1 MLTTAYLVY
10 ETLKSGLLPGI
21 GEDVLEVA
29 QCVAV
34 IKKTMRM
41 GSHALHVFFG
51 LGEESRVIPGSQL
64 KPLRLALLFS
74 QTSFFFHLSVQAYQA
89 PLQALLFTFFRVPDL
104 AVLTL

>member
-51 LGEESRVIPGSQL
+51 LGEESRVKSGSQL
-64 KPLRLALLFS
+64 KPTETGIIIFSDFFLFPLISSGISGSATSPLIYLLPCS
-74 QTSFFFHLSVQAYQA
+74 
-89 PLQALLFTFFRVPDL
+89 
-104 AVLTL
+104 